1 MDTNE
6 CNNYLIEK
14 IWDAYKVINSRRIR
28 SFYYL
33 YIAMLVFG
41 IIILAPVKDGAIE
54 IFSIK
59 IQYHIAIMF
68 SPAVILILYNSFLF
82 LSAHTILL
90 HVQFT
95 TQLYES
101 NNDTF
106 KKLEYSFLKLLF
118 STRIKDLT
126 EILNFFKF
134 PYIES
139 LEWEASLSPIVKK
152 TKRII
157 LNFMLIL
164 TLVIP
169 TVVYIMLIKSY
180 IDLEI
185 ELVNNYI
192 NKLLLWFYFFVGSSF
207 ILSPIFFLQRVKPYN
222 KYLKEKY
229 KIENEEYSKSTK
241 HNNV

>member
-1 MDTNE
+1 MDTKE
-6 CNNYLIEK
+6 CNNYLTEK
-14 IWDAYKVINSRRIR
+14 LWDAYKVTNSRRAK

-95 TQLYES
+95 KQLYEI
-101 NNDTF
+101 NCDTF
-106 KKLEYSFLKLLF
+106 KKLDYSFTKLLL

-126 EILNFFKF
+126 ELLNFFKF

-139 LEWEASLSPIVKK
+139 LEWESSLSPIVKK
-152 TKRII
+152 IKRFV

-164 TLVIP
+164 ILVIP
-169 TVVYIMLIKSY
+169 TIIYILLIKSY
-180 IDLEI
+180 LDLEV

-192 NKLLLWFYFFVGSSF
+192 SSLLLWFYFFIGSSF
-207 ILSPIFFLQRVKPYN
+207 ILSPIFFLQRVKPHR

-229 KIENEEYSKSTK
+229 KIENEEYSKI
-241 HNNV
+241 N